1 MSPNVPVVPSAEPAN
16 TKKSP
21 NVTLASLVTDQVGN
35 FNVFGVNFTPKPSVE
50 FESLLVVEILSTRW
64 LPSGK
69 FP

>member
-1 MSPNVPVVPSAEPAN
+1 M
-16 TKKSP
+16 SP